1 MSKPQYLVPSE
12 GLKVRHPQGGH
23 LNPEGDYVVV
33 DTYWRRRIADKSV
46 RAGTPPKAAKPAATK
61 E

>member
-1 MSKPQYLVPSE
+1 MSKPVYLVPAP
-12 GLKVRHPQGGH
+12 GLKVRHPAGGY
-23 LNPEGDYVVV
+23 LPEEGAEVVV

-46 RAGTPPKAAKPAATK
+46 SEGKPSKPAKAAK